1 MSRLN
6 MVRKIKDWKK
16 DQTKV
21 KDIYETKREKDWDER
36 FIYNKLENNQEI
48 KRTIPKKNND
58 YSSNIKYLKEQFN
71 SETIKKNNNNKGRGK
86 SGYKIYK
93 EKNNND
99 KIKINGNQL
108 FKNNNNNIIKRN
120 NLNITEENL
129 QKTHFKLKNK
139 NNISLDNNN
148 NDNIIFYNNN
158 INKNNKYYLMPI
170 TELEICVEIL
180 WQKLG
185 VKEIYKN
192 KFNKLK
198 METVNDEIQ
207 KEFLVKEV
215 ENLEKLDIFMNTLHS
230 NIKQREN
237 AISILKKLVDAI
249 EKQFIQLNLEI
260 RDNILN
266 DFYQTLKVYGINTIN
281 VVEKIYEYRQLFTHE
296 LNKGKFCENIL
307 KKNYNLINN
316 EWMKYYR
323 GNYLLK
329 ITEDTNFLG
338 KSKINGYKNL
348 NLFFCSKNDPFLLIL

>member
-1 MSRLN
+1 
-6 MVRKIKDWKK
+6 
-16 DQTKV
+16 
-21 KDIYETKREKDWDER
+21 
-36 FIYNKLENNQEI
+36 
-48 KRTIPKKNND
+48 
-58 YSSNIKYLKEQFN
+58 
-71 SETIKKNNNNKGRGK
+71 
-86 SGYKIYK
+86 
-93 EKNNND
+93 
-99 KIKINGNQL
+99 
-108 FKNNNNNIIKRN
+108 
-120 NLNITEENL
+120 
-129 QKTHFKLKNK
+129 
-139 NNISLDNNN
+139 
-148 NDNIIFYNNN
+148 
-158 INKNNKYYLMPI
+158 MPI

-266 DFYQTLKVYGINTIN
+266 DFYQTLKVYRINTIN

-296 LNKGKFCENIL
+296 LNKGKFCEIIL